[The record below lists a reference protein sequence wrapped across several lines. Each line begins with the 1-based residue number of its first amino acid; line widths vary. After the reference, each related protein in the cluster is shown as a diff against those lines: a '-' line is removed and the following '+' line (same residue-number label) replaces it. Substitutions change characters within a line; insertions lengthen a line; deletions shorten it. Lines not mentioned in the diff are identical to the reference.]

1 MMGHQHAVAVV
12 VVAAI
17 MHDMRRRVVLG
28 GRIGY
33 RVEVAIVVDTIKK
46 FLSCMVHVAW
56 CVSRWSWSEDN

>member
-46 FLSCMVHVAW
+46 ISQLYGACGLVR
-56 CVSRWSWSEDN
+56 VSLELE